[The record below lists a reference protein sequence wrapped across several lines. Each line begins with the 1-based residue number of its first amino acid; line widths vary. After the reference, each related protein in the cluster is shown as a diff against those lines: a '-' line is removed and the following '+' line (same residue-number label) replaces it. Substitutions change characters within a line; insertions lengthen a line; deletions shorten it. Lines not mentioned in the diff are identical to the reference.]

1 MTEKAKRSNVLR
13 AVALDRPPP
22 EVAFIYAQTAQQMS
36 MPGCGWTWRDIFNN
50 ARRFLVTTNVTTATA
65 TTDSRTYQTTT
76 AKLATGSHPLVDDA
90 HQSFCD

>member
-1 MTEKAKRSNVLR
+1 MTGKAKRSHILR
-13 AVALDRPPP
+13 AIASDRAPP
-22 EVAFIYAQTAQQMS
+22 EVALIYAQTAQQMS
-36 MPGCGWTWRDIFNN
+36 VPGCTSTWKGILNSV
-50 ARRFLVTTNVTTATA
+50 RRFLVTTNVTTATA